1 MNDSINPVEHQKHA
15 TAIAELRSDTNGLKE
30 GLSEVKG
37 GLRDVST
44 DMKTILSAVQSNKA
58 DSKPSLGSIVGCV
71 GLVLTICI
79 GFMRSVILPMQ
90 EATDK
95 RRVEQDEDDRI
106 SADNLRLSNDRLY
119 DHAVKVAGVEGELR
133 GKMAGMQTQINAM
146 DNNGPRVN
154 GTEK

>member
-106 SADNLRLSNDRLY
+106 AADNLRLSNDRLY